1 MAKEMGISQPLQ
13 AQLADHQLER
23 LESLLDDPS
32 LPDAMRL
39 DEIQGYLCA
48 ALAGPQPKA
57 ETEWLAD
64 TLGGEDVQESAA
76 GREAAALLRAF
87 ATSLEAELA
96 AGEPPVLLLYPRH
109 GDESGPSDYRPWCQA
124 YLAGVDAAEGDWF
137 DFFGDGD
144 GSDSAE
150 SISQEIS
157 FLDDR
162 LLPLMVLTGEAEA
175 AALESGEEWPQ
186 GDERAQIEAQCEED
200 LPQAVTN
207 IYRFW
212 MSKR

>member
-1 MAKEMGISQPLQ
+1 MDGAQPLQ

-23 LESLLDDPS
+23 LERLLDDPA

-48 ALAGPQPKA
+48 ALAGPQPKP

-64 TLGGEDVQESAA
+64 TLGSDDVLESAT
-76 GREAAALLRAF
+76 GREAATLLRAF
-87 ATSLEAELA
+87 AMALESELS
-96 AGEPPVLLLYPRH
+96 AGEPPVLLLYARDA
-109 GDESGPSDYRPWCQA
+109 DESGPSDYRPWCQA
-124 YLAGVDAAEGDWF
+124 YLAGVDAAEVDWF

-144 GSDSAE
+144 DIAE
-150 SISQEIS
+150 STVEEIS

-186 GDERAQIEAQCEED
+186 GEERAQIEAQCEED
-200 LPQAVTN
+200 LPQAITD

-212 MSKR
+212 MNKR

>member
-1 MAKEMGISQPLQ
+1 M
-13 AQLADHQLER
+13 
-23 LESLLDDPS
+23 
-32 LPDAMRL
+32 
-39 DEIQGYLCA
+39 
-48 ALAGPQPKA
+48 
-57 ETEWLAD
+57 
-64 TLGGEDVQESAA
+64 
-76 GREAAALLRAF
+76 
-87 ATSLEAELA
+87 
-96 AGEPPVLLLYPRH
+96 LLLYGRD
-109 GDESGPSDYRPWCQA
+109 GDESGPSDYRPWCRA

-144 GSDSAE
+144 GPDSAE

-162 LLPLMVLTGEAEA
+162 LLPLMGLTGEAEA

-186 GDERAQIEAQCEED
+186 GDERAQIEAHCEDD
-200 LPQAVTN
+200 LPQAVTD

>member
-1 MAKEMGISQPLQ
+1 MNLVQGLQ
-13 AQLADHQLER
+13 TQRADHQLGRLER
-23 LESLLDDPS
+23 LLDHPS
-32 LPDAMRL
+32 LPNAMRL

-57 ETEWLAD
+57 KMEWLAD
-64 TLGGEDVQESAA
+64 ALGGEDVLDTTA
-76 GREAAALLRAF
+76 GREAATLLRAF
-87 ATSLEAELA
+87 ATALEAELA
-96 AGEPPVLLLYPRH
+96 AGEPPVLLLCAKD
-109 GDESGPSDYRPWCQA
+109 GDESGSSDYRHWCRA
-124 YLAGVDAAEGDWF
+124 YLAGVDTAEGDWF

-144 GSDSAE
+144 GADSAE
-150 SISQEIS
+150 SISQEIG

-186 GDERAQIEAQCEED
+186 GEERAQIVAQCEGG
-200 LPQAVTN
+200 LPQAITD

-212 MSKR
+212 MNKR